1 MAKAQ
6 VKGMSSCLM
15 VLALAI
21 GVASLQGQEAEEE
34 RTLGWFYSAELSFV
48 MAGGNAESSTVGMG
62 AGLRRKWA
70 GGELKF
76 ETAGLRT
83 ESSTKSRRAVGS
95 PDDFEVL
102 EESTSELTA
111 ENYWARLRLDRD
123 ISDHI
128 FSYTGIGWNRN
139 TFAGINGRWTFVG
152 GSGVIWADGERSRF
166 RTDVGGTVT
175 VQNDVV
181 EADRGTQTFAGLRIS
196 WDYLQKLTATTSFTS
211 VLVLD
216 ESLADTED
224 FRADFVNSLLV
235 SISGNL
241 AFRTS
246 FQLLYDNL
254 PSLTTVE
261 LESPAGVP
269 TGDSVLT
276 ELENVDTLFTVTLV
290 VNF

>member
-1 MAKAQ
+1 
-6 VKGMSSCLM
+6 MSAFFAYARFLGSNPKL
-15 VLALAI
+15 I
-21 GVASLQGQEAEEE
+21 QEA
-34 RTLGWFYSAELSFV
+34 V
-48 MAGGNAESSTVGMG
+48 GNDATDLVGFKFTVC
-62 AGLRRKWA
+62 
-70 GGELKF
+70 
-76 ETAGLRT
+76 
-83 ESSTKSRRAVGS
+83 
-95 PDDFEVL
+95 
-102 EESTSELTA
+102 
-111 ENYWARLRLDRD
+111 
-123 ISDHI
+123 
-128 FSYTGIGWNRN
+128 
-139 TFAGINGRWTFVG
+139 
-152 GSGVIWADGERSRF
+152 
-166 RTDVGGTVT
+166 
-175 VQNDVV
+175 
-181 EADRGTQTFAGLRIS
+181 QTFAGLRIS

-216 ESLADTED
+216 ENLADTED

-254 PSLTTVE
+254 PSLTVVE